1 MLLNFIQHE
10 TITCDNKKPSLFKKD
25 IINLIKKKNILCESN
40 TANENG
46 TGKKEAIKALQKRFI
61 STIENAKGEYY
72 SKVVDET
79 VKSRN

>member
-10 TITCDNKKPSLFKKD
+10 TITCDNKKPPLFKKD

-61 STIENAKGEYY
+61 S
-72 SKVVDET
+72 KVVDET